1 MLGLIVGVCIA
12 LPVGVVADSLVGAK
26 IETVVK
32 VKLDGEYLP
41 VDAIGLKGTTYAPV
55 RALSEALGK
64 EVAWVN
70 GEVTIKS
77 PDEKSEEYE
86 QEKFDD
92 EYIEALEVT
101 IEVKKNT
108 LSTLKYLLE
117 VDIENG
123 ADEGTIQ
130 KQRDDIANLEKHIAE
145 LEKKLSELKGQA
157 TE

>member
-1 MLGLIVGVCIA
+1 M
-12 LPVGVVADSLVGAK
+12 GAK

-145 LEKKLSELKGQA
+145 LEKKLSELKGQP

>member
-1 MLGLIVGVCIA
+1 VLGLIVGVCIA